1 MCVFL
6 SKCLFLK
13 DNLGQKLRFLS
24 KRIAEAQSLIN
35 RNSYWRSSIK
45 NTALKDF
52 PKFTGKHLWW
62 SLFLNKVSSF
72 RPAFLSKKCP
82 QQGCFLVNFAK
93 FLRKSILQDI
103 FWQLLLNQGEKFKL
117 FFFTMQE
124 LFDPFHATDLFW
136 YPLKASENLRFSDV
150 FKGYQKRSVVWNG
163 LMAILCFGAS
173 QCFSQNVELW
183 VVISWPED
191 SWHFCR

>member
-1 MCVFL
+1 MCLFL

-24 KRIAEAQSLIN
+24 KRIAEVQSLIN
-35 RNSYWRSSIK
+35 RNSYQRSSIK

-117 FFFTMQE
+117 FFFYNAGIVWPIPCHWSLLIPPE
-124 LFDPFHATDLFW
+124 SIRKPPVFW
-136 YPLKASENLRFSDV
+136 CFQGVSKEISGMKRVN
-150 FKGYQKRSVVWNG
+150 GYFMFR
-163 LMAILCFGAS
+163 C
-173 QCFSQNVELW
+173 
-183 VVISWPED
+183 
-191 SWHFCR
+191 